1 MTLAL
6 TFPGQGSQ
14 AVGMGKNF
22 YDQFPVARQTFE
34 EVDAAL
40 GQKLSQIIFEGPE
53 ETLTLT
59 ANAQPAIMATSM
71 AIFRV
76 LEQETGLKLAKNI
89 QCVAGHSLG
98 EYSALCAAG
107 ALSLADTARLLRL
120 RGDAMQ
126 RAVPLGE
133 GGMAAIL
140 GLEIDAVRELANR
153 AAGSDVCAIANDN
166 SPGQVVIS
174 GDKKAIER
182 AVGMAKEYGAK
193 KAVLLAVSAPFHCSL
208 MISAAEAMREAL
220 AKVTIHDPVVPLIA
234 NVTAE
239 EVQHAEAVRSL
250 LVAQVTG
257 MVRWRESVSVMKESG
272 VTTLIEVG
280 VGRVLTGLAK
290 RIERELHAI
299 AVEKPEDIAAFTT
312 LLESIHV

>member
-1 MTLAL
+1 
-6 TFPGQGSQ
+6 
-14 AVGMGKNF
+14 
-22 YDQFPVARQTFE
+22 
-34 EVDAAL
+34 
-40 GQKLSQIIFEGPE
+40 
-53 ETLTLT
+53 
-59 ANAQPAIMATSM
+59 
-71 AIFRV
+71 
-76 LEQETGLKLAKNI
+76 LKLASGHI
-89 QCVAGHSLG
+89 QYVAGHSLG

-140 GLEIDAVRELANR
+140 GLEIDAVRELAAR

-166 SPGQVVIS
+166 SPGQIVIS
-174 GDKKAIER
+174 GDAKAIER
-182 AVGMAKEYGAK
+182 AVAMAKDYGAK
-193 KAVLLAVSAPFHCSL
+193 KAVRLAVSAPFHCSL
-208 MISAAEAMREAL
+208 MISAAQAMREAL
-220 AKVTIHDPVVPLIA
+220 AGVAIHDPRVPLIA

-239 EVQHAEAVRSL
+239 EVQHAEAIRSL

-257 MVRWRESVSVMKESG
+257 MVRWRESVTVMKEAG
-272 VTTLIEVG
+272 VTTLVEVG

-299 AVEKPEDIAAFTT
+299 AIEKPEDMGAFIALYAATA
-312 LLESIHV
+312 S